1 MIIAV
6 IILTLLLGISIYINW
21 NLSRK
26 VSILENYASD
36 FLSDLV
42 NLKEKIR
49 EANKIIKDADIR
61 GSFESDDEVGSAF
74 RLIRDSINYLDT
86 TTNLNNE
93 NE

>member
-1 MIIAV
+1 MVIAI
-6 IILTLLLGISIYINW
+6 IILILLLGTSIYVNW
-21 NLSRK
+21 NLSKK
-26 VSILENYASD
+26 VTILENYASD

-74 RLIRDSINYLDT
+74 RLIRDSIDYLDT
-86 TTNLNNE
+86 TTNLKNDNE
-93 NE
+93 